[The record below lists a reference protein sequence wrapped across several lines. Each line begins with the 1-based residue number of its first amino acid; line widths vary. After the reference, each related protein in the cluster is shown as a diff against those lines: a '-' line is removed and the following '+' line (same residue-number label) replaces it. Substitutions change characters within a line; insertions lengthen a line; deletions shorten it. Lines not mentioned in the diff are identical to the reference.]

1 LTNFIIL
8 LLHSVIVVALVK
20 QIIYQLLRSQP
31 QQMTNHGSASYK
43 NRPIYVVKNWKVS
56 TLAEKISTLEL
67 SDFYITWQILSND
80 KDRTTTYAW

>member
-43 NRPIYVVKNWKVS
+43 NRPIYVVKN
-56 TLAEKISTLEL
+56 
-67 SDFYITWQILSND
+67 
-80 KDRTTTYAW
+80 